1 MDKNLG
7 LIMTWYKYQIM
18 MKREFKYGMGSI
30 YSYIQLIYL
39 FIYLLNIGTV
49 LILNRQFYSPHLQ
62 LQFTQITITG
72 YFAVALTDWLIRQP
86 WTCNIPENIVSYNTR
101 LISHKI
107 PDGHTAHTVATKKT
121 AASVRKHGLYD
132 RPSLTPTLLKEF
144 SLTHRIHFFA
154 PL

>member
-1 MDKNLG
+1 
-7 LIMTWYKYQIM
+7 

-72 YFAVALTDWLIRQP
+72 YFAVALTD
-86 WTCNIPENIVSYNTR
+86 
-101 LISHKI
+101 
-107 PDGHTAHTVATKKT
+107 
-121 AASVRKHGLYD
+121 
-132 RPSLTPTLLKEF
+132 
-144 SLTHRIHFFA
+144 
-154 PL
+154 